1 MSRDDKEWTLA
12 MKKRDVIVFVNGVKT
27 TLLEYRQPKKST
39 KTWSSATGHTYAYVG
54 IGGRGSAKGKSTK
67 TFMV

>member
-1 MSRDDKEWTLA
+1 

-27 TLLEYRQPKKST
+27 TLCEYRKPKKAT

-67 TFMV
+67 TYQL